1 MPQMVYGM
9 AKQILKP
16 LPPPVPRLTRPTT
29 RQLNDEVVTP
39 SGPTVPPYCTP
50 FTVRSPGC
58 EVSAEGVT
66 QHFWYHVLVGRDP
79 CMDLPA
85 GGGGEGVVGRA
96 QSAETRRCG
105 GGVEGFGE
113 EFGEGSGDGGGV
125 GEGGE

>member
-1 MPQMVYGM
+1 MGW
-9 AKQILKP
+9 
-16 LPPPVPRLTRPTT
+16 
-29 RQLNDEVVTP
+29 
-39 SGPTVPPYCTP
+39 
-50 FTVRSPGC
+50 
-58 EVSAEGVT
+58 VT

-113 EFGEGSGDGGGV
+113 GFGEGSGDGGGV
-125 GEGGE
+125 GEGGEGGEGGGDGGVGGGGVGGGGDGGAPGGR